1 MAQPPLQKGGPVV
14 AVGVRKALRDFSLE
28 VSLHIERGEFVVI
41 QGPSGSGKTTLLRI
55 IAGLE
60 KARGAIEVEG
70 ERWLDEDRSLPPQ
83 KRSIGFVFQNYAL
96 FPTMSVLENLL
107 FVQKDESF
115 ALHLLRLVD
124 MIELKDRYPHELS
137 GGQKQRVALAR
148 AYIRRPKVMLLDEP
162 LSALD
167 PAIRAHLQS
176 KIKELH
182 EEFGTTTFMV
192 SHDVAES
199 YRLADRIVLLERG
212 GVRGILEKEAL
223 LSQKTHHLGEV
234 VDIKGGE
241 AYVAFMGQIFRIPAA
256 KDMQVGQMVPLQ
268 IGEIRAL

>member
-1 MAQPPLQKGGPVV
+1 VV
-14 AVGVRKALRDFSLE
+14 ALGLRKILRDFTLE
-28 VSLHIERGEFVVI
+28 VSLRIERSEFVVI

-60 KARGAIEVEG
+60 KAEGAIEMEG
-70 ERWLDEDRSLPPQ
+70 ERWLDEDGSLPPQ

-96 FPTMSVLENLL
+96 FPTMSVLQNLL
-107 FVQKDESF
+107 FVQNDKSF

-124 MIELKDRYPHELS
+124 MLDLKERYPHELS

-148 AYIRRPKVMLLDEP
+148 AYMRRPKVMLLDEP

-199 YRLADRIVLLERG
+199 YCLADRIVLLERG
-212 GVRGILEKEAL
+212 RVREILDKEAL
-223 LSQKTHHLGEV
+223 LSHKTHHVGEV
-234 VDIKGGE
+234 VDIKDGK
-241 AYVAFMGQIFRIPAA
+241 AYVAFMGQIFRIPAT
-256 KDMQVGQMVPLQ
+256 KDMEVGQMVPLQ

>member
-1 MAQPPLQKGGPVV
+1 MV
-14 AVGVRKALRDFSLE
+14 ALGVRKALRDFALE

-60 KARGAIEVEG
+60 KARGAIEVAG
-70 ERWLDEDRSLPPQ
+70 ERWLDEGRSLPPQ

-96 FPTMSVLENLL
+96 FPTMSVLQNLL
-107 FVQKDESF
+107 FVRKDESF

-148 AYIRRPKVMLLDEP
+148 AYMRRPKVMLLDEP

-212 GVRGILEKEAL
+212 RVRGILDKDAL

-234 VDIKGGE
+234 VDIKDNE
-241 AYVAFMGQIFRIPAA
+241 AYVAFMGEIFRIPA
-256 KDMQVGQMVPLQ
+256 KDMQIGQMVPLS
-268 IGEIRAL
+268 IKTIEAL